1 MAADGLSPGQTGL
14 LMVAVAAVLMMVGG
28 GCESMPESSAP
39 GAPVEQLPWNTPAGW
54 ENSVIGVPY

>member
-1 MAADGLSPGQTGL
+1 MAADGVSLGRTGL
-14 LMVAVAAVLMMVGG
+14 LMVAVAAVLMLAA
-28 GCESMPESSAP
+28 GCESTPPSNSAP

>member
-1 MAADGLSPGQTGL
+1 MAADGVSLGRTGL
-14 LMVAVAAVLMMVGG
+14 LMVAVAAVLMLAA
-28 GCESMPESSAP
+28 GCESTPPSSAP

>member
-1 MAADGLSPGQTGL
+1 MAADDVSMGRLGW
-14 LMVAVAAVLMMVGG
+14 LMVAVAAVLMLAT
-28 GCESMPESSAP
+28 GCESTPPSSAP